1 MTTVR
6 LNPHDLMPESE
17 QTEQVDNKTPVVLSL
32 SAYDLPQAVTVKR
45 EEGRIEIRFQYPD
58 NEQDDVVI
66 VGSDLSVILGK
77 NSRKVLG
84 FTVSGG
90 REPKEVTVR
99 VVQGVDAQ
107 IRLAQRDNQ
116 RMNYRVIRRVMAD
129 RLEPLLA
136 GA

>member
-1 MTTVR
+1 MPGSRR
-6 LNPHDLMPESE
+6 L
-17 QTEQVDNKTPVVLSL
+17 
-32 SAYDLPQAVTVKR
+32 
-45 EEGRIEIRFQYPD
+45 
-58 NEQDDVVI
+58 
-66 VGSDLSVILGK
+66 

-129 RLEPLLA
+129 RLVPLLA
-136 GA
+136 GT